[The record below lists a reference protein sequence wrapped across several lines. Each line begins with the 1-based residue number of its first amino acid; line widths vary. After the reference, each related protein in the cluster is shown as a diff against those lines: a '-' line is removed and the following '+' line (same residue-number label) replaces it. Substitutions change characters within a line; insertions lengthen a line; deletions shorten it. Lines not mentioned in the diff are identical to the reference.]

1 MKTVKTFILSALM
14 GMSATALADGIRIE
28 PFTLTYGTPLDV
40 AILLDNND
48 NYGGLQFDLYLPQG
62 VKVLEDEYGPY
73 YEITSRL
80 QYKNGRT
87 TENFTHSVDR
97 LANGAY
103 RFLIFNSAG
112 QNIAGMSG
120 EAIMT
125 VRLEAT
131 DQLTTGENVITV
143 KEQVLST
150 VGATRY
156 PISDAT
162 FKCTLALRTTIRPL
176 GYATFSW
183 PRRVDFRGAE
193 GLTAWIV
200 TEVGDGSVKMEQV
213 EKVEEGTAV
222 VLQGAEGTYE
232 LNTFPDD
239 GICDDTEGNKL
250 TGTAN
255 GPYTVEGD
263 GVFVLSN
270 KTDGIA
276 GFYPAATGLEI
287 AQYKAYLNKSDAP
300 LGVRFFAFDGTASG
314 ISTANAEVADDYCY
328 DLMGRRV
335 GSQGTLRK
343 GLYIRNRK
351 VITVK

>member
-1 MKTVKTFILSALM
+1 MKKH
-14 GMSATALADGIRIE
+14 IRQWAM
-28 PFTLTYGTPLDV
+28 
-40 AILLDNND
+40 AILLCMAGSAWADSFTIE
-48 NYGGLQFDLYLPQG
+48 QFTIAANEEKQVSLYLDGTRNYIAFQLDMYLPAG
-62 VKVLEDEYGPY
+62 VS
-73 YEITSRL
+73 IATNSRGKL
-80 QYKNGRT
+80 IASVNMDMQEEAGD
-87 TENFTHSVDR
+87 HSVTTNKLSDVE
-97 LANGAY
+97 GHY
-103 RFLIFNSAG
+103 RFIVDSSENYAFSKKAG
-112 QNIAGMSG
+112 NVLDITLKASDM
-120 EAIMT
+120 
-125 VRLEAT
+125 V
-131 DQLTTGENVITV
+131 TTGAQEIRLT
-143 KEQVLST
+143 EQVLNDED
-150 VGATRY
+150 RNE
-156 PISDAT
+156 IT
-162 FKCTLALRTTIRPL
+162 FEDTALPFTTALRTTIRPL

-232 LNTFPDD
+232 LSTFPDD

-255 GPYTVEGD
+255 APYTVEGD

-276 GFYPAATGLEI
+276 GFYPAVTGLEI
-287 AQYKAYLNKSDAP
+287 AQYKAYLNKSDVS

-314 ISTANAEVADDYCY
+314 ISTANAEVADDSCY

-335 GSQGTLRK
+335 GSQRSLRK